1 MDQEIPPFL
10 TVVEAGRLLRI
21 SRTKAYEL
29 ATEWRATNGRSGLP
43 VIDLGD
49 LLRVPGPAIRQMLSI
64 GLTGAGPVVSATNG
78 GGPAATPV
86 KASGRRRPSVPAAEP
101 PPTPP
106 EPPAPAT
113 GEAAGS
119 AVRSRKRRT
128 RSQHPQPP
136 DQLPLFQAPPPSPPD
151 PHPPSPS

>member
-21 SRTKAYEL
+21 SRTKTYEL

-49 LLRVPGPAIRQMLSI
+49 LLRVPGPAIRQMLCV
-64 GLTGAGPVVSATNG
+64 GLTGAVSMDSATNG
-78 GGPAATPV
+78 EPPSAARPAS
-86 KASGRRRPSVPAAEP
+86 ASGGRSPAP
-101 PPTPP
+101 PAP
-106 EPPAPAT
+106 EPPAEQRAPAT

-119 AVRSRKRRT
+119 AVPARKPRT
-128 RSQHPQPP
+128 RSKTPHPT
-136 DQLPLFQAPPPSPPD
+136 DQLPLFPALPFAPPDSR
-151 PHPPSPS
+151 PPSPS